1 MPLLGT
7 SNSRSGWL
15 IMLKWLQ
22 GLFTNAGA
30 WLARP
35 WVVGVVLLYAVLWLI
50 FDPGQFG
57 WHGIATLATLLMTL
71 FIQRSEHHDSDRTRE
86 AGRTVAGKWWGTKSA
101 Y

>member
-1 MPLLGT
+1 MITRADLLK
-7 SNSRSGWL
+7 SEAL
-15 IMLKWLQ
+15 
-22 GLFTNAGA
+22 NAGA

-35 WVVGVVLLYAVLWLI
+35 SVVGVVLLYTVLWLI

-57 WHGIATLATLLMTL
+57 WHGVATIASLLMTL